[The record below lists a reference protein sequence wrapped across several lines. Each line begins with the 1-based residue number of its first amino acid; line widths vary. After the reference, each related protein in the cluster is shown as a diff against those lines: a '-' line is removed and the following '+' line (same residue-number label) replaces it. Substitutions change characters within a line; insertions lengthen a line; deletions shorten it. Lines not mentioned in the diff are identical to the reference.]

1 MKVYAL
7 SHVGRVRTVNQDA
20 YYQPA
25 PGENFA
31 VVADGM
37 GGHRAGEVAS
47 QIAVEEFTRWLRCA
61 PRPNEEA
68 LRYAVSEANR
78 AIYMKAKAEPD
89 KSGMGTTLTALWVDS
104 HRVYLTH
111 VGDSRAY
118 LYRDGE
124 MSQLSRDHSVVNE
137 MMERGEIT
145 AAEARVHPHRHF
157 ITRSL
162 GTSVYVTPDV
172 SKFERRP
179 GDVWLLCSDGLS
191 NYVDGDEMGELL
203 GGNGSWQD
211 KASLLLELAL
221 RRGGSDNVTVMI
233 MVLDG
238 GAA

>member
-7 SHVGRVRTVNQDA
+7 SHVGRVRTINQDA

-61 PRPNEEA
+61 PRPNEDA

-78 AIYMKAKAEPD
+78 AIYMKAKAETD
-89 KSGMGTTLTALWVDS
+89 KAGMGTTLTALWADTN
-104 HRVYLTH
+104 RVYLTH

-124 MSQLSRDHSVVNE
+124 ISQLSRDHSVVNE

-145 AAEARVHPHRHF
+145 AEEARVHPHRHF

-162 GTSVYVTPDV
+162 GTSISVTPDIN
-172 SKFERRP
+172 KFERRA
-179 GDVWLLCSDGLS
+179 GDVWLICSDGLS
-191 NYVDGDEMGELL
+191 NYVDGDELGELL
-203 GGNGSWQD
+203 GGSGSWQD
-211 KASLLLELAL
+211 KASLMLELAL

-233 MVLDG
+233 IVLDG

>member
-7 SHVGRVRTVNQDA
+7 SHVGRVRTINQDA

-47 QIAVEEFTRWLRCA
+47 QMAVEEFTRWLRCA

-78 AIYMKAKAEPD
+78 AIYMKGKAEPD
-89 KSGMGTTLTALWVDS
+89 KAGMGTTLTALWADTN
-104 HRVYLTH
+104 RVYLTH
-111 VGDSRAY
+111 IGDSRAY
-118 LYRDGE
+118 LFRDGE
-124 MSQLSRDHSVVNE
+124 MSQMSRDHSVVGE

-145 AAEARVHPHRHF
+145 PEEARVHPHRHF
-157 ITRSL
+157 VTRSL
-162 GTSVYVTPDV
+162 GTTVYVTPDV
-172 SKFERRP
+172 NKFERRP
-179 GDVWLLCSDGLS
+179 GDVWLICSDGLS
-191 NYVDGDEMGELL
+191 NYVEGDEMGELL
-203 GGNGSWQD
+203 GGGGSWQN

-221 RRGGSDNVTVMI
+221 RRGGSDNVTVVI
-233 MVLDG
+233 VVLDG
-238 GAA
+238 GVS

>member
-7 SHVGRVRTVNQDA
+7 SHVGRVRTINQDA
-20 YYQPA
+20 YYLPA

-61 PRPNEEA
+61 PRPNEDA
-68 LRYAVSEANR
+68 LRYAASEANR
-78 AIYMKAKAEPD
+78 AIYMKAKVEPD
-89 KSGMGTTLTALWVDS
+89 KEGMGTTLTALWVDE

-124 MSQLSRDHSVVNE
+124 ISQMSRDHSVVNE
-137 MMERGEIT
+137 MIERGEIT
-145 AAEARVHPHRHF
+145 PKEARVHPYRHY
-157 ITRSL
+157 ITRSM
-162 GTSVYVTPDV
+162 GRAVYVTPDV
-172 SKFERRP
+172 NKFERRP

-191 NYVDGDEMGELL
+191 DYVDGDELGELL

-211 KASLLLELAL
+211 KAALLLELAL
-221 RRGGSDNVTVMI
+221 RRGGSDNVTVII